1 MIKENQELLE
11 NREKLDELDEGG
23 HSRRLAKR
31 NHHPLMEGER
41 QTKCAN
47 YGEITFLSVPGKLL
61 IDGCQSIIRR
71 IRRQEQASFM

>member
-31 NHHPLMEGER
+31 NHHPLMEEER
-41 QTKCAN
+41 QAKWLCK
-47 YGEITFLSVPGKLL
+47 VPGNNSSL
-61 IDGCQSIIRR
+61 STW
-71 IRRQEQASFM
+71 